1 MILKFRGES
10 DGIIA
15 MTDANKRQIEAKKIV
30 REYAQ
35 KLKEKKFS
43 FSAVFLFG
51 SFSQGKAGK
60 WSDIDVAAVSD
71 KLRRNRLKN
80 EELLWK
86 YVTEVDSRVKPI
98 GFTKK
103 DFADLGNIMVAEVR
117 KYGIKVAGT

>member
-1 MILKFRGES
+1 MSK
-10 DGIIA
+10 
-15 MTDANKRQIEAKKIV
+15 TEAKKIV

-51 SFSQGKAGK
+51 SFSRDKAGK
-60 WSDIDVAAVSD
+60 WSDIDVAVVSD
-71 KLRRNRLKN
+71 KLKKNWNKN

-86 YVTEVDSRVKPI
+86 YTVGVDSRIDPI

-103 DFADLGNIMVAEVR
+103 DFADLGNPMVAEIR
-117 KYGIKVAGT
+117 KHGIKVAGA